1 MTEPTVGDLA
11 RFLDA
16 NPGPHRLGRFTV
28 EHKGTF
34 KVGETWATAFA
45 EGTGQPTNH
54 EEPR

>member
-1 MTEPTVGDLA
+1 MSEPTVGDLA
-11 RFLDA
+11 RFLEA

-34 KVGETWATAFA
+34 KVGETWATALA
-45 EGTGQPTNH
+45 EGAGQPANH